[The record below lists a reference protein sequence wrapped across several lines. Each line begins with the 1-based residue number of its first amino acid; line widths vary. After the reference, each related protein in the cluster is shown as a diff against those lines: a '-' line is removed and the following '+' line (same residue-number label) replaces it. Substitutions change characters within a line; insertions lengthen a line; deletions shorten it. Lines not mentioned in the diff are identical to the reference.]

1 MTRRHIVIMAGG
13 TGGHVFPGLAV
24 ADALRRRGWS
34 VSWLGTPGG
43 LEARVVPARD
53 IELDTIS
60 VSGLRGKGLTG
71 WLMLPFRLLRAV
83 WQAWRVL
90 GRRRPAVVLG
100 MGGFASGPGGL
111 AARLRRVPL
120 VIHEQNAVA
129 GLTNRVLARVAQRVL
144 SGFPDS
150 FPSGRHAE
158 TVGNPVRRDVVALP
172 APGERFE
179 GRDGPI
185 RILIMGGSQGARAL
199 NEHVPGAVRQLPRGS
214 VEVRH
219 QCGERW
225 LESVTAE
232 WRDSGQAARV
242 EVFIEDMADA
252 WAWADL
258 AVCRAGALT
267 VAELAAAGLG
277 AVLVPF
283 PAAVDD
289 HQTANAA
296 FLEQGG
302 AARLLPQPRLE
313 EGELAG
319 ILATLTEER
328 ERLLDMARRARDLAR
343 PDADEIVADACE
355 AAAVEA
361 RGGAA

>member
-1 MTRRHIVIMAGG
+1 MTARHIIIMAGG

-24 ADALRRRGWS
+24 ADALRRRGWTI
-34 VSWLGTPGG
+34 SWLGTPAG
-43 LEARVVPARD
+43 LEARVIPARA
-53 IELDTIS
+53 IEFDTIT
-60 VSGLRGKGLTG
+60 VSGLRGNGVTG
-71 WLMLPFRLLRAV
+71 WLMSPFRLLRAV
-83 WQAWRVL
+83 WQAWRIL

-100 MGGFASGPGGL
+100 MGGFASGPGGV

-129 GLTNRVLARVAQRVL
+129 GLTNRVLARMAQRVL
-144 SGFPDS
+144 AGFPDS
-150 FPSGRHAE
+150 FPSARHVE
-158 TVGNPVRRDVVALP
+158 TVGNPVRRDLIALP
-172 APGERFE
+172 TPEQRFE
-179 GRDGPI
+179 GREGPV
-185 RILIMGGSQGARAL
+185 RILIVGGSQGARAL
-199 NEHVPGAVRQLPRGS
+199 NEHVPRAVRQLPAGT

-242 EVFIEDMADA
+242 EAFIEDMADA
-252 WAWADL
+252 WSWADL

-267 VAELAAAGLG
+267 IAELAAAGLG
-277 AVLVPF
+277 SVLIPL
-283 PAAVDD
+283 PTAVDD

-313 EGELAG
+313 EGDLAG

-328 ERLLDMARRARDLAR
+328 GRLLDMARRARDLAR
-343 PDADEIVADACE
+343 PNADEIVADACD
-355 AAAVEA
+355 AVAGEA